1 MSSRAHNTD
10 PDPAPRAPQAAPPRA
25 EQLIATHKAWIA
37 AAAGMSSR
45 HARRRPR
52 YLRPLAISTGIVAAA
67 LLLLSVGR
75 GGEGPRGPADFA
87 GELIPTVGAGA
98 SRAAPPRAARAF
110 RGAKGEEAGR
120 KSGGTRVAERRRE
133 PEAARPEGGAASRPE
148 EPPRLPE
155 SAPSLAAAP
164 GAAPQVVADARVA
177 AAPEPAAPRAA
188 AADALGPRTAS
199 ATPEVQ
205 DR

>member
-1 MSSRAHNTD
+1 MSSRAQAVE

-25 EQLIATHKAWIA
+25 EQLIETHKAWIA
-37 AAAGMSSR
+37 AAAGMQSR
-45 HARRRPR
+45 HARRHPR

-75 GGEGPRGPADFA
+75 GGESPRGPADFA

-98 SRAAPPRAARAF
+98 SRAAPKGTARAF
-110 RGAKGEEAGR
+110 RGAKGEETGR
-120 KSGGTRVAERRRE
+120 KSSGTRVAERRRE
-133 PEAARPEGGAASRPE
+133 PEAGRPQGGAASRPE
-148 EPPRLPE
+148 EPPRIPE

-164 GAAPQVVADARVA
+164 GAAPQVVADARA
-177 AAPEPAAPRAA
+177 AAPEPAAPRTA

-199 ATPEVQ
+199 AAPEVQ
-205 DR
+205 